1 MTSDLTS
8 PLRAHRRAAKKADA
22 AASTLGEAV
31 AREAG
36 QAIGGIWHP
45 DGTPGAWRDVA
56 GAYLWLSLDGDG
68 VWRLGLGRPEWST
81 NHGEG
86 GDPRAA
92 AYSWL
97 HANTR
102 YRRREV
108 NAVRDWLR
116 ERGIHV

>member
-1 MTSDLTS
+1 MSSDTTSL
-8 PLRAHRRAAKKADA
+8 LRAHRRAAKKAEA
-22 AASTLGEAV
+22 AASALGEAV

-45 DGTPGAWRDVA
+45 GGAYGAWRDAV
-56 GAYLWLSLDGDG
+56 GAHLWISLDGDG
-68 VWRLGLGRPEWST
+68 VWRLGLGCLEWST

-86 GDPRAA
+86 ADPRAA